1 MVPGHSIL
9 FDCCL
14 VLWVCVR
21 GGTVLCQ
28 CQAAVRA
35 LFSGLAM
42 LSPHKL
48 QQGAATYLGASSL
61 VDREHACGPEDGF
74 ALLC

>member
-1 MVPGHSIL
+1 M
-9 FDCCL
+9 
-14 VLWVCVR
+14 
-21 GGTVLCQ
+21 LCQ

-35 LFSGLAM
+35 LFSGLAV